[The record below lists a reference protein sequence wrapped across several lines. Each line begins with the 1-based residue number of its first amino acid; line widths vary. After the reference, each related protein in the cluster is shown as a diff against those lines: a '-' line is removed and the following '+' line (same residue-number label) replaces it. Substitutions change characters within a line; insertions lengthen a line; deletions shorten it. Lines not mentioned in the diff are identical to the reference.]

1 MFKYVIVG
9 LIVSN
14 IAFGDAY
21 TGKEDITKDGKPSTI
36 YQIEPR
42 GRLLP
47 FKTYTGVDDG
57 KDRPKWW
64 NGYGVDP
71 SGVSYWRYYNGETMC
86 NEGYREVWEGT
97 DACVYSVVEEA
108 GKEEIGS
115 VPEPKVVGLLLVGLG
130 CFRRCIKSNTKK

>member
-21 TGKEDITKDGKPSTI
+21 TGKEDITKDEKPSTI

-71 SGVSYWRYYNGETMC
+71 SGVNYWRYYSEETIC
-86 NEGYREVWEGT
+86 YEGYKEVWEGT
-97 DACVYSVVEEA
+97 GECTEAIDAEE
-108 GKEEIGS
+108 GEVGS
-115 VPEPKVVGLLLVGLG
+115 IPEPGMLGLLLMGILQLRLRL
-130 CFRRCIKSNTKK
+130 F